1 MKLASLNPIFFD
13 FRMDL
18 DGLMIQPEVKNKT
31 HKMEFEKASIFVDFV
46 WCNLV
51 LNRRRRWVV

>member
-18 DGLMIQPEVKNKT
+18 DGLMIQPEVIN
-31 HKMEFEKASIFVDFV
+31 EKLPFKEKQ
-46 WCNLV
+46 
-51 LNRRRRWVV
+51 LN